1 MDSNK
6 KRFISKLKGRDYYFD
21 PEGKVIHL
29 FERTVFT
36 MPHAAKV
43 LNQDLDFRMNG
54 RNVFT
59 AFHKST
65 NEPVLEQINRI
76 SFRLLNGWAIAPES
90 RNNVLH
96 AGWTEETNEFEM
108 QKLGPMKV
116 PVRRFRKFLTLENM
130 ASSAPPGIL
139 EYVANSKDPD
149 NLIRGPLETIKDQD
163 GTSFLH
169 AVVDISE
176 STQVQIVNADTK
188 TVVYTIHLGTV
199 IRDGTLIGFPSK

>member
-6 KRFISKLKGRDYYFD
+6 KKFISKLKGKDCYFD
-21 PEGKVIHL
+21 AAEKVIHL
-29 FERTVFT
+29 FERTVFS

-43 LNQDLDFRMNG
+43 LDNDLDFRMNS

-59 AFHKST
+59 AFHKAT

-76 SFRLLNGWAIAPES
+76 SFRLLNGWAIAPDS

-108 QKLGPMKV
+108 QNIGRMTV

-130 ASSAPPGIL
+130 SESPTKPVL
-139 EYVANSKDPD
+139 EYIANSKDPD
-149 NLIRGPLETIKDQD
+149 NLVRGPIEIIKDKD
-163 GTSFLH
+163 GTSFFH
-169 AVVDISE
+169 AVIDITE
-176 STQVQIVNADTK
+176 STRVQVVNADTK
-188 TVVYTIHLGTV
+188 SVVFTVHLGTV
-199 IRDGTLIGFPSK
+199 IRDGTLVGFPSK